1 MSSCISLKQV
11 GLLLLLSFSVILT
24 GCGGSHSSSSSSS
37 FAPSDSATV
46 NVVSVPSSAG
56 PNYLVV
62 VSRSGAATYTNYTG
76 QPTTGQTGSGTIS
89 ASLTSQFFAN
99 LDAVASGP
107 PQVMSLVVGG
117 SSDTVS
123 YSGKVIGLAPS
134 SNAQYQALYDESNAI
149 AKTLGLPPK
158 PAGL

>member
-1 MSSCISLKQV
+1 MKLYTTLRRS
-11 GLLLLLSFSVILT
+11 GLLLLFGFSVVLT
-24 GCGGSHSSSSSSS
+24 GCGGSSKSSSSSS
-37 FAPSDSATV
+37 FTPSDSAMV

-56 PNYLVV
+56 PSYQVV
-62 VSRSGAATYTNYTG
+62 VSRSGTATYTNYTG

-99 LDAVASGP
+99 LDVVASGP

-117 SSDTVS
+117 SSDTIS